1 MTGHI
6 IFTAVLFVL
15 GVSGAL
21 ILWKRASVP
30 LPSQE
35 EVEAVAGKLA
45 GPLHLAQLTAH
56 EGRILHEHAGVV
68 LLALMLEA
76 IAEAGPSGIDRETLA
91 DVTDFTASG
100 GTFSTYLGILR
111 RNGLVEVDG
120 PMVRAMDVL
129 FP

>member
-56 EGRILHEHAGVV
+56 EGRILRDHSAVV
-68 LLALMLEA
+68 LLALA
-76 IAEAGPSGIDRETLA
+76 KHQARESDGRA
-91 DVTDFTASG
+91 FRGQSG
-100 GTFSTYLGILR
+100 GGPRPPWEHGETYGGGR
-111 RNGLVEVDG
+111 RPDVPPPPPPIRDEVSE
-120 PMVRAMDVL
+120 RQ
-129 FP
+129 